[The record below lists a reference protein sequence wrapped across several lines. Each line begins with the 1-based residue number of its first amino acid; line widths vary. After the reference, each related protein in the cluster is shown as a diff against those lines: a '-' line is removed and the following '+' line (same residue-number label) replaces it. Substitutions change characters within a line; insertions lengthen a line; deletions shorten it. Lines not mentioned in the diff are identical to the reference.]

1 MNFPKQS
8 RKYTQEEKQH
18 LIANLEL
25 EVTHRIRQFESWLA
39 DRLENFNIHQQGQVS
54 RIPKQVR
61 GMTMREFGE
70 KYNGNV
76 QVALRGVQKER
87 LIAAGGEGSL
97 GELDK
102 DARKRKW
109 IASQE
114 EVIEGKDFAPKAAKN
129 ARLTTTTTPR
139 KAGSSIGPG
148 TAQRARFNATVSKTP
163 GTTRTMGRVA
173 PSPSL
178 KKTRPP
184 FGSNLGTRPSRPPP
198 FRPTSPTK
206 AATSKPRAPSTSDFK
221 PELPPKT
228 PKYPSSGGLP
238 PPTALRFP
246 RRDES
251 MLSVNGSPLANPY
264 EFGMGWLKGVEMA
277 DGDTE
282 TEESQ
287 DSDLTHTGAGM
298 LKRTKSSIMIRRDP
312 SIAFPSL
319 RSDGGLHSRTNSQ
332 NSMYTAPSQPSSS
345 REGSLQPHSHSQPT
359 PQAQPAHQ
367 PRIPQ
372 SFPQPSSSTTP
383 RPLAH
388 TRSFS
393 ALVAIPTK
401 DGHLLEFDPLQTS
414 PGALDALEGISDSAK
429 KQARMEMG
437 KLVQQAVQKWKIG

>member
-1 MNFPKQS
+1 MDLPKQN
-8 RKYTQEEKQH
+8 RKYTREEKQH

-39 DRLENFNIHQQGQVS
+39 DRLENFNFHQEGQVS

-61 GMTMREFGE
+61 SMTMREFGE

-76 QVALRGVQKER
+76 QAALRGVQKER

-114 EVIEGKDFAPKAAKN
+114 EIAEGKDFPPKAPKN
-129 ARLTTTTTPR
+129 ARLATIATPR
-139 KAGSSIGPG
+139 KAGSSTGPG
-148 TAQRARFNATVSKTP
+148 TAQRARLNATGSKTP
-163 GTTRTMGRVA
+163 GTTRTMSRVA

-178 KKTRPP
+178 QRTRPP
-184 FGSNLGTRPSRPPP
+184 FGSNLGAQHMRPPP

-206 AATSKPRAPSTSDFK
+206 TATSKSRVPSVSDFK

-228 PKYPSSGGLP
+228 PKYPSNGMP
-238 PPTALRFP
+238 PSTTLRFP

-282 TEESQ
+282 KEETQ
-287 DSDLTHTGAGM
+287 DSDPTHTGVGT

-312 SIAFPSL
+312 SVAFPSL
-319 RSDGGLHSRTNSQ
+319 NSEGGLHSRTNSQ
-332 NSMYTAPSQPSSS
+332 SSMYTALSQPSSS
-345 REGSLQPHSHSQPT
+345 REGSLQPHSHPQLIPQVQPE
-359 PQAQPAHQ
+359 HQ

-372 SFPQPSSSTTP
+372 SFSQPNSLTTP
-383 RPLAH
+383 RPLTH

-437 KLVQQAVQKWKIG
+437 KLVQQAVEKWKIG